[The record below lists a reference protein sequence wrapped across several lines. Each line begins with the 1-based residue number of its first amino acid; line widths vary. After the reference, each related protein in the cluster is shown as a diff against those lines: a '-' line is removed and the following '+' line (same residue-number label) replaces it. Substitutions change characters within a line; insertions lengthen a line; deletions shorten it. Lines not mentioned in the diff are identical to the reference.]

1 MSTSDNSPRGCA
13 ARHEAE
19 RLIAL
24 AADLLDN
31 KQDQIARDHLG
42 LALDALD
49 HSQFGRHDASA
60 GQESSLI
67 RGRRA

>member
-1 MSTSDNSPRGCA
+1 MSISDNSPGSCA

-24 AADLLDN
+24 AADLLDK

-49 HSQFGRHDASA
+49 HSRPGRHHASA
-60 GQESSLI
+60 RPEGSPI
-67 RGRRA
+67 RDHRA

>member
-1 MSTSDNSPRGCA
+1 MSTSDNSPGGCA

-24 AADLLDN
+24 AADLLDK

-49 HSQFGRHDASA
+49 HSRLGQHDASA